1 MTFFRIV
8 NATKKKARLDIYD
21 SIGQFTDWW
30 TGDKVGLAARDF
42 SAALSALDVTEID
55 LHINSP
61 GGSVPDGLQIYN
73 ELRRHP
79 AKVTV
84 TIDGQAASIASI
96 IAMAG
101 DDVVMPENST
111 LWIHDPAAW
120 VDLSGYQQADTLRI
134 AAQKAL
140 NLADDLDTTRDLL
153 ANVYLARA
161 GERLDRADLLAMMA
175 RETTIT
181 AAQAVEWGLADRIE
195 APLKLAACHDMAAI
209 HAQVLAQAPATD
221 PTPEPEPDPDTEP
234 LASTLEFREAT
245 EYLALPIDIKTDDIP
260 TVVNAALVQLGHAPH
275 DIAPK
280 TPAMD
285 ARAMVADCQTAGFP
299 ALAAD
304 LIASAA
310 TAPQVTARL
319 ALARDLKNRL
329 SGAQASDLFQPLL
342 DAHLKDPVHAL
353 CVALS
358 YALEAGEPVIRNDH
372 NGQTAPA
379 ARPLNVLDIQAARK
393 AQR

>member
-120 VDLSGYQQADTLRI
+120 VDLSGYQQADTLRT

-161 GERLDRADLLAMMA
+161 GERMDRAELLAMMA

-195 APLKLAACHDMAAI
+195 EPLKLAACHDMAAI
-209 HAQVLAQAPATD
+209 HAQVRAQSPATD
-221 PTPEPEPDPDTEP
+221 PTPEPEPTPDPTPDPAPVPALTLDPDAVAIP
-234 LASTLEFREAT
+234 LDIADADLVAINATLTARR
-245 EYLALPIDIKTDDIP
+245 LALHRLDQP
-260 TVVNAALVQLGHAPH
+260 
-275 DIAPK
+275 
-280 TPAMD
+280 MD
-285 ARAMVADCQTAGFP
+285 ARALVADCQTAGLP

-329 SGAQASDLFQPLL
+329 AGAQRHDLFQPLI

-353 CVALS
+353 CMALS